1 MEVAKPSNVIK
12 KKSPAGGKLNQVP
25 AKPKIVKKISNV
37 DDLL

>member
-12 KKSPAGGKLNQVP
+12 KKPTAGGKLSQVP
-25 AKPKIVKKISNV
+25 AKAKIVKKISNV